1 MKKTIYSIALA
12 LIAGATFTACQ
23 PTNQQENETQADV
36 ESVKQDLEDV
46 KNDTK
51 QNAADLVSA
60 AEWKTYKSNSQVTI
74 DNYETRIAQLNE
86 EIRRSGRTID
96 VVYEERINA
105 LEQRNKDLK
114 AKMEA
119 YEINQSDWV
128 TFKMEYD
135 NNIDELGKALKDF
148 TIIKIK

>member
-1 MKKTIYSIALA
+1 MKKIIYSI
-12 LIAGATFTACQ
+12 GFTFFAAVLFTGCQ
-23 PTNQQENETQADV
+23 PSNQKADETQADV
-36 ESVKQDLEDV
+36 ESVKQELEDV

-51 QNAADLVSA
+51 QNAADLA
-60 AEWKTYKSNSQVTI
+60 NATEWKEYKSNSQVTI

-86 EIRRSGRTID
+86 EIKRSGRTID
-96 VVYEERINA
+96 AVYEERINA

-119 YEINQSDWV
+119 YETNQSDWI
-128 TFKMEYD
+128 TFKTEYD

-148 TIIKIK
+148 TIIKNK